1 MKDTG
6 GPAFA
11 RDSYKDREA
20 GLIVTQN
27 GMTLRDYMAAA
38 ALTGLCMAHD
48 RDMGLNRGILL
59 EGYAEASYAIADAMI
74 AERGKA

>member
-38 ALTGLCMAHD
+38 ALTGILAAEI
-48 RDMGLNRGILL
+48 RDTTIPNVAK
-59 EGYAEASYAIADAMI
+59 ESYRMADAMI